1 MSRISNTDKY
11 PTIPDIKDEDI
22 VLGSKGNDKKTR
34 NFKFSDI
41 GEFVK
46 NFFNNSDVRLTPAF
60 DSFLLGFTKEGKMV
74 KLPVPEFQGTI
85 VGNLEGNY
93 YGDVIEENTFN
104 DQDYI

>member
-1 MSRISNTDKY
+1 MGQINNTGDY
-11 PTIPDIKDEDI
+11 PSTPDIKDEDI
-22 VLGSKGNDKKTR
+22 VLGSKWSDKKTR

-46 NFFNNSDVRLTPAF
+46 NFFNKSDVRLTPTF

-74 KLPVPEFQGTI
+74 KLPVHEFQGTI

-93 YGDVIEENTFN
+93 YGDVITEDTFN
-104 DQDYI
+104 DQNYI